1 MPPDPDAVQKV
12 VDATHLAVLATT
24 RADGRVHASLVSAGL
39 IDDPITGERSIG
51 AVVAG
56 GARKLE
62 HLRRSGRAAAVFTQG
77 YRWVSVEGPVRIVGP
92 DDPVDGFPPAE
103 LPALLR
109 RVFVAAGGTHDDW
122 DAYDRAMA
130 EERRAAVFIQAERT
144 TGNA

>member
-1 MPPDPDAVQKV
+1 MAIDPDAVHRV

-24 RADGRVHASLVSAGL
+24 RPDGSVHASLVSAGL
-39 IDDPITGERSIG
+39 LSDPVSGARSIG
-51 AVVAG
+51 AVVG
-56 GARKLE
+56 GGTRKLE

-77 YRWVSVEGPVRIVGP
+77 YRWVSVEGPVRIIGP
-92 DDPVDGFPPAE
+92 DDPVEGFAAAE
-103 LPALLR
+103 LPELLR

-130 EERRAAVFIQAERT
+130 EERRAAVFIEAART

>member
-39 IDDPITGERSIG
+39 IDDPVSGDRSIG

-92 DDPVDGFPPAE
+92 DDTVDGFPAAE

-109 RVFVAAGGTHDDW
+109 RVFVAAGGSHDDW